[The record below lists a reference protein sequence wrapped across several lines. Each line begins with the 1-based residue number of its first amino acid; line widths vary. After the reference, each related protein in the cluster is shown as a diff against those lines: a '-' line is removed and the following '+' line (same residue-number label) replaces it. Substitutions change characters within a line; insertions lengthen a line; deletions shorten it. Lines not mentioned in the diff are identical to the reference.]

1 MIRRDPLGIYELF
14 VPDIGEGELYK
25 FLIETQNGQKLYKA
39 DPFANSAEFRP
50 GTASKIAD
58 ISKIHWSDSTW
69 MTARE
74 KFVPDQSPISIYEV
88 HPGSWKKHPHGED
101 EPGFYNYRE
110 LAPVLTDYVKRMGY
124 THVCLLYTSL
134 SVRVRSSAY
143 RTVFVLN

>member
-1 MIRRDPLGIYELF
+1 
-14 VPDIGEGELYK
+14 
-25 FLIETQNGQKLYKA
+25 
-39 DPFANSAEFRP
+39 
-50 GTASKIAD
+50 
-58 ISKIHWSDSTW
+58 

-124 THVCLLYTSL
+124 THVELMGIAEHPFDGSWISGDRLLCADLPLWHAGGFCIFCKL
-134 SVRVRSSAY
+134 SA
-143 RTVFVLN
+143 